1 MFGIAYRIL
10 GSVHDAQDAV
20 QDSLERWLSLST
32 GQRSGIVDP
41 QGWLVRVL
49 GRLCLDQAGS
59 ARRRRETYPGIWLPE
74 PIIGTSIRRD
84 ANSDPERAAEL
95 SESVS
100 IAMLS
105 AMERLS
111 PIERVCL
118 ILHDVFRVPYAEIAS
133 ITDRSSAACKQAAA
147 SARAHLAKP
156 TRYTVSNEER
166 TSIVVAFKNAC
177 ESGDFDALVRLLA
190 PDVASQADGGSTI
203 RVAGKPVIGATRVAR
218 YLLTLV
224 AQQHART
231 AEPLTI
237 QSQDVNGRTGI
248 TIAAGT
254 TLIAVLDLAI
264 RDGLISQ
271 IALIVAPEK
280 LG

>member
-1 MFGIAYRIL
+1 M
-10 GSVHDAQDAV
+10 HDAQDAV
-20 QDSLERWLSLST
+20 QDSLERWLSLTT
-32 GQRSGIVDP
+32 GQRSEIIDA

-74 PIIGTSIRRD
+74 PIIGTSIGHD
-84 ANSDPERAAEL
+84 SDPERAAEL
-95 SESVS
+95 GESVS
-100 IAMLS
+100 IAMLA

-111 PIERVCL
+111 PVERVCL
-118 ILHDVFRVPYAEIAS
+118 ILHDVFRVPYAEIAR

-156 TRYTVSNEER
+156 GRYSVSEEER
-166 TSIVVAFKNAC
+166 TGVVIAFKNAC
-177 ESGDFDALVRLLA
+177 ESGDFEKLVHLLA
-190 PDVASQADGGSTI
+190 PGVASQADGGQTI

-224 AQQHART
+224 AQEQARN
-231 AEPLTI
+231 AEPLTV
-237 QSQDVNGRTGI
+237 QAQDVNGRTGI
-248 TIAAGT
+248 TISAGT

-264 RDGLISQ
+264 RDGLITD

-280 LG
+280 LGGR